1 MMKHIIY
8 LNVKIQRTLNIN
20 LKITEDVKDLNYKE
34 NNVKIQ
40 EAKSE

>member
-1 MMKHIIY
+1 MKHIIY